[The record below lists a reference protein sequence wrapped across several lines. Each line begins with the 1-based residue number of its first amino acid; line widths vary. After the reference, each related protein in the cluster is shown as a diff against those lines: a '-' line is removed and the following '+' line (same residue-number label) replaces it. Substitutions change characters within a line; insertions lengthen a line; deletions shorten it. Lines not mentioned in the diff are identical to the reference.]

1 MAVIVDQNQKPLTA
15 CGPVVN
21 VSRSHWIKAI
31 SGALDLA
38 EGLPPGHSRR
48 ACWIAMQ
55 IADRMALG
63 SADLANMYYAVLL
76 KDIGCTSNAARLF
89 EIYGADDL
97 QLKSDFRRVDAQ
109 DVLQLFRYVAGHVT
123 PFAPVRR
130 RLARL
135 IWIVRNGKDLQRE
148 LIVDR
153 CERGAELVRR
163 MGLSAAVA
171 QAITSLDEHWNGR
184 GYPNHLAAAQIPIL
198 SRIALA
204 AQIVEVFYAS
214 GGPAQA
220 TRQLCNR
227 SGKTLDPIVVRAFL
241 SVSADR
247 GFWSN
252 LANPN
257 LPELLDAIFPAGHD
271 YLMMKTEVNNSI
283 EVLADV
289 VDAKSPSLDGHSRRV
304 ARLAQVMAQHLNV
317 PALSSLEI
325 YHAALLHDIGKLG
338 ISNAVLD
345 KPQPWSASDSAAYRR
360 HVALSAEIVA
370 TLPTLEA
377 LVPIVAMHHERLDGT
392 GFPHRPAASA
402 IPLGSRIIAVA
413 DAFDHL
419 CRRHPQTSV
428 SQIAALLTQDAG
440 LDQSVVSAL
449 ANVA

>member
-1 MAVIVDQNQKPLTA
+1 MAVIVDQNQKLLTA
-15 CGPVVN
+15 CGTFAN
-21 VSRSHWIKAI
+21 VSRARWIKAI

-63 SADLANMYYAVLL
+63 SADLANVYYAMLL

-97 QLKSDFRRVDAQ
+97 QLKSDFRRVDTQ
-109 DVLQLFRYVAGHVT
+109 DVLQLFRYVASHVT

-135 IWIVRNGKDLQRE
+135 IWIVRHGRALQRE
-148 LIVDR
+148 LIVGR

-163 MGLSAAVA
+163 MGLPAAVA
-171 QAITSLDEHWNGR
+171 QAISSLDEHWNGR

-204 AQIVEVFYAS
+204 AQIAEVFYAS
-214 GGPAQA
+214 GGPALA

-227 SGKTLDPIVVRAFL
+227 SGKTLDPIVVRAFV

-247 GFWSN
+247 EFWSN
-252 LANPN
+252 LANPH
-257 LPELLDAIFPAGHD
+257 LPELLDDLFPAGHD
-271 YLMMKTEVNNSI
+271 LPMTKTEVNNSI

-289 VDAKSPSLDGHSRRV
+289 VDAKSPSLEGHSRRV
-304 ARLAQVMAQHLNV
+304 AQMAQVMAQHLNV

-338 ISNAVLD
+338 VSNAVLD
-345 KPQPWSASDSAAYRR
+345 KPQPWSASDSAAYHR
-360 HVALSAEIVA
+360 HVALSVEIIA
-370 TLPTLEA
+370 SFPTLEA

-392 GFPHRPAASA
+392 GFPHRPAASD

-419 CRRHPQTSV
+419 CRRHPQTSG
-428 SQIAALLTQDAG
+428 SQIAALLAKDAG
-440 LDQSVVSAL
+440 VDQAVVSAL
-449 ANVA
+449 ANAS

>member
-1 MAVIVDQNQKPLTA
+1 MAVIVDQNQKLLTA
-15 CGPVVN
+15 CGPWAG
-21 VSRSHWIKAI
+21 VSQSQWIKAI

-55 IADRMALG
+55 IADRMAMG
-63 SADLANMYYAVLL
+63 TADLADVYYAVLL

-109 DVLQLFRYVAGHVT
+109 DVVQLIRFVAGHVA

-135 IWIVRNGKDLQRE
+135 IWIVRHGKALQRE

-153 CERGAELVRR
+153 CERGSELVRR
-163 MGLSAAVA
+163 MGLPNAVG

-184 GYPNHLAAAQIPIL
+184 GYPNHLAAAQIPLL

-204 AQIVEVFYAS
+204 AQIAEVFYSS

-220 TRQLCNR
+220 TRQVCNR
-227 SGKTLDPIVVRAFL
+227 SGKTLDPIVVRTFL
-241 SVSADR
+241 SISAAR

-257 LPELLDAIFPAGHD
+257 LPELLDDLFPAAHD
-271 YLMMKTEVNNSI
+271 HLMTKTEVNNFI

-289 VDAKSPSLDGHSRRV
+289 VDAKSPSLDGHCRRV
-304 ARLAQVMAQHLNV
+304 AQLAQVLAEHLNV
-317 PALSSLEI
+317 TGHSSLEI

-338 ISNAVLD
+338 VSNAVLD
-345 KPQPWSASDSAAYRR
+345 KPQPWSASDRAAYHR
-360 HVALSAEIVA
+360 HVALSAEIIA
-370 TLPTLEA
+370 SFPALDA
-377 LVPIVAMHHERLDGT
+377 LVPIVALHHERLDGT
-392 GFPHRPAASA
+392 GFPRRPAAGT

-419 CRRHPQTSV
+419 RCRHPQPSA

-449 ANVA
+449 ANAT